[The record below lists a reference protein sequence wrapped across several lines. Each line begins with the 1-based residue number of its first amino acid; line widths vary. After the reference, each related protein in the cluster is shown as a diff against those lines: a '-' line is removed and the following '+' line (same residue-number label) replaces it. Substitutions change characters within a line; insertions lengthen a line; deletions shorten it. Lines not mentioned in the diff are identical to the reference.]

1 MEKLL
6 DMGNENVHDVPKKF
20 EDTEYKEHEKT
31 KKEINELRQD
41 FNKHQ
46 SGTKDTIQREPYEL
60 MTQNIR
66 VVE

>member
-31 KKEINELRQD
+31 KKEINELRTST
-41 FNKHQ
+41 N
-46 SGTKDTIQREPYEL
+46 TKVKQRTL
-60 MTQNIR
+60 
-66 VVE
+66 

>member
-31 KKEINELRQD
+31 KKEINELRTST
-41 FNKHQ
+41 N
-46 SGTKDTIQREPYEL
+46 TKVEQRTLYKESH
-60 MTQNIR
+60 MN
-66 VVE
+66 